1 MNKQILKETTWEA
14 IAWVIIVLFVAALGV
29 NAIFE

>member
-1 MNKQILKETTWEA
+1 MNKKLLKQTTWEA
-14 IAWVIIVLFVAALGV
+14 IAWAIIVLFVVALGV